1 MHRATTEFI
10 SVRGARRKRRPLQGS
25 RAIRIGAAAVL
36 ALSSVVLATPHA
48 ARAAAPADFAT
59 HSSWSIETAAGQDGL
74 TTDSCVA
81 AGFCMAVS
89 VSELNGDDADVEG
102 VDIWNGSTWTFQKMA
117 QPVGSSADANSGE
130 LLGVSCTAVTACT
143 AVGDFYENDFADDV
157 PLAEFW
163 NGTTWTVS
171 PTPNPAGSSDAGL
184 VSVSCASA
192 SSCTAIGNLYD
203 LGHPFIESWN
213 GAKWS
218 VHDQPTVP
226 GFLYGVSCP
235 SASACTAVGYA
246 SEGKNVPLIET
257 WNGKTWSVG
266 TVPNPAGSVDSVLSS
281 VSCASTS
288 ACTAVGDYYNGSE
301 LDSTLVEAWS
311 GGAWAIEPSPNVK
324 GAPHTLFL
332 AVSCSTPTSCSAVG
346 ESTNRHRSQSMFVAS
361 SNGNVWT
368 RQTAQAVSA
377 GDTWLNGVSCVAKS
391 VCQAVGTVF
400 TGVATPLAE
409 GEGA

>member
-89 VSELNGDDADVEG
+89 VSELNGDDADVQG

-192 SSCTAIGNLYD
+192 SSCTAIGNL
-203 LGHPFIESWN
+203 LRPRTSVHRVPGTAPN
-213 GAKWS
+213 GAFTTS
-218 VHDQPTVP
+218 PPFRGSST
-226 GFLYGVSCP
+226 GCR
-235 SASACTAVGYA
+235 
-246 SEGKNVPLIET
+246 VPLP
-257 WNGKTWSVG
+257 VH
-266 TVPNPAGSVDSVLSS
+266 ARLS
-281 VSCASTS
+281 
-288 ACTAVGDYYNGSE
+288 D
-301 LDSTLVEAWS
+301 
-311 GGAWAIEPSPNVK
+311 
-324 GAPHTLFL
+324 
-332 AVSCSTPTSCSAVG
+332 TPQRERTC
-346 ESTNRHRSQSMFVAS
+346 H
-361 SNGNVWT
+361 
-368 RQTAQAVSA
+368 
-377 GDTWLNGVSCVAKS
+377 
-391 VCQAVGTVF
+391 
-400 TGVATPLAE
+400 
-409 GEGA
+409 

>member
-1 MHRATTEFI
+1 MSGT
-10 SVRGARRKRRPLQGS
+10 
-25 RAIRIGAAAVL
+25 
-36 ALSSVVLATPHA
+36 ATPG
-48 ARAAAPADFAT
+48 RSRRWRNRSGQAPTPIPA
-59 HSSWSIETAAGQDGL
+59 SS
-74 TTDSCVA
+74 
-81 AGFCMAVS
+81 
-89 VSELNGDDADVEG
+89 
-102 VDIWNGSTWTFQKMA
+102 
-117 QPVGSSADANSGE
+117 
-130 LLGVSCTAVTACT
+130 LGVSCTAVTACT

-184 VSVSCASA
+184 VSVSCAST
-192 SSCTAIGNLYD
+192 SSCIAIGNLSD

-257 WNGKTWSVG
+257 WNGKTWSVE
-266 TVPNPAGSVDSVLSS
+266 TVPNPAGSVDSVLSA

-301 LDSTLVEAWS
+301 LDSTLVEAWN
-311 GGAWAIEPSPNVK
+311 GGAWAIEPSPERQRCTAHALPRSVVQHSHIVHRGRRIHEPTQEPVDVRRLEQRERMDASDRAGGERRRHMVQRRVMCRTNPCARRS
-324 GAPHTLFL
+324 GP
-332 AVSCSTPTSCSAVG
+332 CSRAG
-346 ESTNRHRSQSMFVAS
+346 D
-361 SNGNVWT
+361 
-368 RQTAQAVSA
+368 SA
-377 GDTWLNGVSCVAKS
+377 G
-391 VCQAVGTVF
+391 
-400 TGVATPLAE
+400 
-409 GEGA
+409 